1 MSVDELPEPGTD
13 AFDDL
18 VASARRKRDVVVRS
32 GAGRA
37 PWAADAIAALGAS
50 GAPLTW
56 AGRRSE
62 LPDELSPDIA
72 DVITGDVQPDRHGRE
87 LQSIRVR
94 RAALRHQGGQGSD
107 VDAPGV
113 SVLLASKRPADVER
127 AVGFVARQRHVD
139 VQLLVGLHGS
149 GWNEDSIRS
158 VRASAP
164 DDTEIVQFDAD
175 RNLGDLLGA
184 LTSMARHDLVTK
196 WDDDDWYGPD
206 HLGDLC
212 LAYRYSGADVVGKA
226 AEFVYVERS
235 DLTIRR
241 FAYGAESYSRT
252 LAGGTLLTSTEWL
265 EQVGG
270 WRPVARGVDREL
282 LADTERVGGTSY
294 RTHGFQYVLRRRG
307 DAAHTWA
314 APDSG
319 FLAAATDRRPGL
331 DLVFADVEG
340 PS

>member
-1 MSVDELPEPGTD
+1 MDEVPEPGST

-18 VASARRKRDVVVRS
+18 VVAARRKRTVVVRS
-32 GAGRA
+32 VAGRA
-37 PWAADAIAALGAS
+37 PWAADAIMTLGAS

-56 AGRRSE
+56 TGRCRD
-62 LPDELSPDIA
+62 LPDGLSSEIV
-72 DVITGDVQPDRHGRE
+72 DVITDDVRPDRHGRE
-87 LQSIRVR
+87 LHSIRVR
-94 RAALRHQGGQGSD
+94 RAALRQLDRQGSCDD
-107 VDAPGV
+107 VPGV

-149 GWNEDSIRS
+149 GWNEESMQN

-164 DDTEIVQFDAD
+164 DDTEIVQFDAE
-175 RNLGDLLGA
+175 RSLGELLGT
-184 LTSMARHDLVTK
+184 LTSMARHELVTK

-226 AEFVYVERS
+226 AEFVFVERS
-235 DLTIRR
+235 DMTIRR
-241 FAYGAESYSRT
+241 FAHGAESYSRT
-252 LAGGTLLTSTEWL
+252 LAGGTLMTSTEWL
-265 EQVGG
+265 ERIGG

-314 APDSG
+314 APDRG

-331 DLVFADVEG
+331 DLVFADVEV